1 MKVYFKTVG
10 CRVNQVE
17 SESLRAR
24 FAALGHSAA
33 ASPEEADLVVVN
45 TCSVTAKADR
55 DCLAFLKKTAAANPK
70 AAIAVTGCLATL
82 EPARILAAVP
92 KASVFTNAD
101 KEKIPSLVCGAA
113 PKEDFFA
120 VEGFKGRSRAF
131 VKVQEG
137 CDLKCAYCLVNLAR
151 DKVSSKPLKAAVA
164 EIGRLVSAGFAE
176 IVLCGTR
183 LGIYRCPETGADLAA
198 LVSELFALPG
208 SFRIRFSSIE
218 PGEIDER
225 LLRALAVPGGRFC
238 DYFHVPLQ
246 SGSDSVLRAM
256 GRNYGAAVYRGKV
269 GLIRSFFPGAGIY
282 ADIIAGYPSETEREA
297 RESEDFV
304 RSCGLSGLHVFSF
317 SARPGTRAA
326 GFDPLPPAAVKAR
339 SAALRALDLELRS
352 GFAVSMLGR
361 ELEVLALSS
370 RAGRSRALASN
381 FLEVEIPAVPAGRLL
396 LCRVTA
402 ARGGR
407 CAGEPLLPGPGGL
420 V

>member
-1 MKVYFKTVG
+1 M
-10 CRVNQVE
+10 NQVE

-24 FAALGHSAA
+24 FAALGHAAA

-55 DCLAFLKKTAAANPK
+55 DCISFLKRTAAANPK

-82 EPARILAAVP
+82 EPAKVIAAVP
-92 KASVFTNAD
+92 KASVFTNSD
-101 KEKIPSLVCGAA
+101 KENIPSLVCGA
-113 PKEDFFA
+113 PSRPDFFS

-137 CDLKCAYCLVNLAR
+137 CDLKCSYCLVNLAR
-151 DKVSSKPLKAAVA
+151 GKVSSKPLKAAAA
-164 EIGRLVSAGFAE
+164 EIKKLVSAGFAE

-208 SFRIRFSSIE
+208 SFRVRFSSIE
-218 PGEIDER
+218 PGEINTP

-246 SGSDSVLRAM
+246 SGSDAVLRAM
-256 GRNYGAAVYRGKV
+256 GRNYDAAFYRGRV
-269 GLIRSFFPGAGIY
+269 EEIRSFFPSAGVY
-282 ADIIAGYPSETEREA
+282 ADIIAGYPSETEGEFLKSA
-297 RESEDFV
+297 DFV

-326 GFDPLPPAAVKAR
+326 ALAPLPAGTVKAR
-339 SAALRALDLELRS
+339 SEALRALDLGLRS
-352 GFAVSMLGR
+352 AFAASMLGR
-361 ELEVLALSS
+361 ELEVLPLSS
-370 RAGRSRALASN
+370 KSGRSRALASN
-381 FLEVEIPAVPAGRLL
+381 FLELDIPSAPAGRLL
-396 LCRVTA
+396 RCRVTA
-402 ARGGR
+402 ARGGA
-407 CAGEPLLPGPGGL
+407 CSGEP